1 MRVWFNHMLTWL
13 ILMILSSWGCSGPTD
28 NQDAASTAA
37 PAAAAVS
44 QEEEP
49 LPPLEYESALPE
61 SVRLSI
67 DRRFTGDLDE
77 MVKRRMIRVGVTFN
91 RTHYFVDN
99 GVQRGAVYEHLKMFE
114 DTLNKKLK
122 TGNLKVHVVFV
133 PMRRDLLLPAL
144 VDGKVDVVSA
154 LLTVTPERRALVD
167 FSNPTARN
175 VNEVVVTGPG
185 APAIVTIDDL
195 SGQEVFARKSS
206 SYYQSLLALNS
217 RFQSRGLK
225 PVAIHD
231 TPESLE
237 DEDLLEMVNAGLIKI
252 VVVDDYLAA
261 FWAKVFPHLIVHDDV
276 ALRTGGDL
284 AVAFRK
290 NSPKLA
296 AEANDFIAKFGLNRA
311 FGSVIKKRYLQSTT
325 FVKSATAA
333 AERRKFESL
342 VELFQKYGTQYDVDY
357 LLMIAKGYQESGLN
371 QNRRSPVGAIGVMQV
386 MPATGRAMNVGDIT
400 TGGAQ
405 HPCRGEVLPV
415 HDGPKLQVRSDGRP
429 QQSAAHP
436 CVVQR
441 RPRTNPAVAARSG
454 SPESR
459 SKRVV
464 RQRRR
469 DRLGTNRPRDR
480 QLCEQH
486 LQVLHRLPSAR
497 RRRRAAGRRPVADPL
512 QRQRIERRLVVCHG
526 SRRERRGL
534 I

>member
-1 MRVWFNHMLTWL
+1 M
-13 ILMILSSWGCSGPTD
+13 
-28 NQDAASTAA
+28 
-37 PAAAAVS
+37 
-44 QEEEP
+44 
-49 LPPLEYESALPE
+49 
-61 SVRLSI
+61 SI
-67 DRRFTGDLDE
+67 DRPFTGDLDE

-99 GVQRGAVYEHLKMFE
+99 GIQRGVAYEHLKMFE
-114 DTLNKKLK
+114 DSLNKKLK

-133 PMRRDLLLPAL
+133 PMRRDRLLPAL
-144 VDGKVDVVSA
+144 VGGKVDVVSA

-185 APAIVTIDDL
+185 SPTIVTIDDL

-217 RFQSRGLK
+217 RFQARGLE

-231 TPESLE
+231 TPENLE

-252 VVVDDYLAA
+252 VVVDDYMAA
-261 FWAKVFPHLIVHDDV
+261 FWAKVFPHLVVHDGV

-296 AEANDFIAKFGLNRA
+296 AEANDFIAKFGLKSA
-311 FGSVIKKRYLQSTT
+311 FGTVIKKRYLQSTT
-325 FVKSATAA
+325 YVKSATAA

-342 VELFQKYGTQYDVDY
+342 VALFRKYGTQYDVDY
-357 LLMIAKGYQESGLN
+357 LLMVAKGYQESGLN

-386 MPATGRAMNVGDIT
+386 MPATGRELNVGDI
-400 TGGAQ
+400 GQVEPNIHAGVKYF
-405 HPCRGEVLPV
+405 RLD
-415 HDGPKLQVRSDGRP
+415 DGPKLQVRSDGRP
-429 QQSAAHP
+429 QQSAVHP

-464 RQRRR
+464 RQRRS
-469 DRLGTNRPRDR
+469 DRLRTHRPRNR

-486 LQVLHRLPSAR
+486 LQVLHRLSSGR
-497 RRRRAAGRRPVADPL
+497 RRRGAAGRRPVADPL
-512 QRQRIERRLVVCHG
+512 QRQRIGSDRRSQTG
-526 SRRERRGL
+526 SSHV
-534 I
+534 IV

>member
-1 MRVWFNHMLTWL
+1 MHVWFNRVLTWL
-13 ILMILSSWGCSGPTD
+13 VLMILSSWGCSGTTA
-28 NQDAASTAA
+28 NQDGGSTAA
-37 PAAAAVS
+37 PAPAAVS
-44 QEEEP
+44 QEEKP

-67 DRRFTGDLDE
+67 DRPFTGDLDE

-91 RTHYFVDN
+91 RTQYFVDH
-99 GVQRGAVYEHLKMFE
+99 GVQRGAAYEHLKMFE

-133 PMRRDLLLPAL
+133 PLRRDLLLPAL

-185 APAIVTIDDL
+185 APTIATIDDL
-195 SGQEVFARKSS
+195 SGQVVFARKSS

-217 RFQSRGLK
+217 RFQSRGLE

-252 VVVDDYLAA
+252 VVVDDYMAA

-296 AEANDFIAKFGLNRA
+296 AEANDFIAKFGLNSA
-311 FGSVIKKRYLQSTT
+311 FGNVIKKRYLQSTIIREERDGSGRAPQ
-325 FVKSATAA
+325 VRVARRVVPEIRYAVRRRLPAHGREGLSGISVEPEQEKPGRCDWRDAGDAGDRPGI
-333 AERRKFESL
+333 ERRRH
-342 VELFQKYGTQYDVDY
+342 Q
-357 LLMIAKGYQESGLN
+357 
-371 QNRRSPVGAIGVMQV
+371 
-386 MPATGRAMNVGDIT
+386 

-415 HDGPKLQVRSDGRP
+415 HDGPILQVRSDGRP

-464 RQRRR
+464 RQRR
-469 DRLGTNRPRDR
+469 
-480 QLCEQH
+480 
-486 LQVLHRLPSAR
+486 
-497 RRRRAAGRRPVADPL
+497 
-512 QRQRIERRLVVCHG
+512 
-526 SRRERRGL
+526 SRSSPNASDSKP
-534 I
+534 